1 MQESFFILYK
11 EHIKFSTDELT
22 AIVHSLDPDAQ
33 IQIISN
39 LIIVNSKTKS
49 DEIARRASFV
59 RVTGQILKR
68 DFQTELKKQDVEIL
82 DNKTFACRI
91 INLSS
96 ETLDIPRIEN
106 EIGRKISRLTN
117 GKVRLGSPEL
127 TIQVIVTEK
136 EKILGISPPK
146 INQKRPKKIHS
157 HPHQLDW
164 KLTRAMINLI
174 GLKKGQT
181 ICDPFCGTGTTLLE
195 AELLGLNGIG
205 IDFDKKMWQK
215 TRENIV
221 ANGYKSQVHNSDF
234 KDLVK
239 FTDQFDAIVTDLP
252 YGRASKT
259 SENPEKMLE
268 KLLSLTPK
276 NKRIAIMYKKT
287 PDNGNIELQGFKV
300 YEIYRHK
307 SLTRT
312 IVIK

>member
-1 MQESFFILYK
+1 MPESFFILYK
-11 EHIKFSTDELT
+11 EHLEFSTDEIT
-22 AIVHSLDPDAQ
+22 AIVHSLDSDAQ
-33 IQIISN
+33 IQIVSN
-39 LIIVNSKTKS
+39 LIIVNSKIKS

-59 RVTGQILKR
+59 RVMGQVVR
-68 DFQTELKKQDVEIL
+68 RNFQIELEKKNVEIL
-82 DNKTFACRI
+82 DNRTFACRI

-96 ETLDIPRIEN
+96 EPMDIPKLEN
-106 EIGRKISRLTN
+106 EIGGGISKLTN
-117 GKVRLGSPEL
+117 GKVRLKNPDF
-127 TIQVIVTEK
+127 TVHVIITKK
-136 EKILGISPPK
+136 EKILGISPSK
-146 INQKRPKKIHS
+146 IKEKRPKKIHN

-181 ICDPFCGTGTTLLE
+181 VCDPFCGTGTTLLE
-195 AELLGLNGIG
+195 AELLGLSGIG

-215 TRENIV
+215 TKENIMT
-221 ANGYKSQVHNSDF
+221 NGYKSQVHNSDF
-234 KDLVK
+234 QDLVK

-268 KLLSLTPK
+268 KLLSITPK
-276 NKRIAIMYKKT
+276 NKRIAIMYKKM
-287 PDNGNIELQGFKV
+287 PENCIRLEGFKV

-312 IVIK
+312 IVVK